1 MNRKASTGKR
11 EIEKTRLI
19 LWNGAWQQVQ
29 AVAELLRQEHPESFQ
44 LKKVRCRN
52 NEIREIRVFS
62 KVLRLKKYTRKRL
75 AIIYEKDDLSDSP
88 RFLLTDALH
97 WDSSRGF
104 ATWSF
109 RWPIETFHQFAKHLT
124 GFEDAQLRN
133 EEALKRHFCLSC
145 VAQSV
150 LQDASCSGQNS
161 ERFDFAQSHEQP
173 LASVSTPFPVK
184 PCSRWLSLLS
194 PCSIKGKP

>member
-97 WDSSRGF
+97 WDSSRVF

-145 VAQSV
+145 VAQSM

-173 LASVSTPFPVK
+173 
-184 PCSRWLSLLS
+184 
-194 PCSIKGKP
+194 IG